1 MPRIA
6 IPNFTDDDLPEQ
18 LRGHGGALVN
28 VFRIML
34 RSPQIATLVVQ
45 LGSAQFGA
53 GSLPGADRELAIL
66 TAGSC
71 FGSAYETS
79 QHEAISDAFGVT
91 AAQRGAI
98 AVHQWDSPDLAPAQQ
113 ALVAFVAAVAA
124 GPTVPDD
131 VFDQVQRYYSDQQVV
146 ETIILTGYYFLIA
159 RTASVLEVPQDPQ
172 PGDAV
177 VQAGVS
183 VNSGK

>member
-1 MPRIA
+1 MSRIA
-6 IPNFTDDDLPEQ
+6 IPDVKSEDLPAE
-18 LRGHGGALVN
+18 LRDAGGALVN

-34 RSPQIATLVVQ
+34 RSPRIATLVVE
-45 LGSAQFGA
+45 LGSAQFGS
-53 GSLPGADRELAIL
+53 GSLPAADRELAIL

-71 FGSAYETS
+71 FESAYETS

-113 ALVAFVAAVAA
+113 AWVAFVAAVAA

-131 VFDQVQRYYSDQQVV
+131 VFDAIQRYYSDQQVV
-146 ETIILTGYYFLIA
+146 ETVILTGYYFLIA
-159 RTASVLEVPQDPQ
+159 RVASVLEVAQDPQ

-183 VNSGK
+183 LNAGK